1 MLRAAVRYVRD
12 PSAAEDVV
20 QTTWMGF
27 LNSLDRFEG
36 RCSIKTWLF
45 RILFNK
51 AQTRAARDRRLVP
64 FSTLVANETREP
76 FTAVDPSRFLGPDDD
91 GPTGHWAAS
100 PPAWKT
106 DPEQLLA
113 DKEAERIVRRAIH
126 ELPLAQGYVMML
138 RDIEG
143 FSAKEVCNA
152 LCITKTNQRVLL
164 HRARAKVRRR
174 LSEVYGSGI

>member
-1 MLRAAVRYVRD
+1 MVRAAVRYVRD
-12 PSAAEDVV
+12 PAAAEDVV

-27 LNSLDRFEG
+27 LDSLDRFEG
-36 RCSIKTWLF
+36 RCTIKTWLF

-51 AQTRAARDRRLVP
+51 AQTRATRDCRLVP
-64 FSTLVANETREP
+64 FTTLVFNETREDSP
-76 FTAVDPSRFLGPDDD
+76 AVDPSHFVSSNDPGA
-91 GPTGHWAAS
+91 TGHWAGS

-113 DKEAERIVRRAIH
+113 DKEAEGIVRRAIH
-126 ELPLAQGYVMML
+126 RLPLAQGTVMML
-138 RDIEG
+138 RDVEG

-152 LCITKTNQRVLL
+152 LCITETNQRVLL
-164 HRARAKVRRR
+164 HRARSKVRRR